1 MVRGYFDPLY
11 SDSEKK
17 TKTNTKKFYYYL
29 QDYLERKRKET
40 PSEILNKM
48 PTLILMD
55 SSLSLLRPAK
65 RSSDN
70 VSENGYD
77 NPNESF
83 QLMDLA
89 KWGVDWLLSH
99 IEKVYKLEY
108 VAVLDYASQCDLVV
122 PFTRDIAEVR
132 AKVYIPIISYYTDIF
147 YDRK

>member
-1 MVRGYFDPLY
+1 MVRGYFDPPY
-11 SDSEKK
+11 SKKKINSKTKTKNIFFIFDIEKK
-17 TKTNTKKFYYYL
+17 TEGK
-29 QDYLERKRKET
+29 
-40 PSEILNKM
+40 SEIWKKM

-65 RSSDN
+65 RCSDN
-70 VSENGYD
+70 SLENGYD

-132 AKVYIPIISYYTDIF
+132 AKVN
-147 YDRK
+147 K

>member
-1 MVRGYFDPLY
+1 
-11 SDSEKK
+11 
-17 TKTNTKKFYYYL
+17 
-29 QDYLERKRKET
+29 
-40 PSEILNKM
+40 
-48 PTLILMD
+48 MD

-70 VSENGYD
+70 SLENGYD

-132 AKVYIPIISYYTDIF
+132 AKVKKII
-147 YDRK
+147 RKFKSDC

>member
-1 MVRGYFDPLY
+1 
-11 SDSEKK
+11 
-17 TKTNTKKFYYYL
+17 
-29 QDYLERKRKET
+29 
-40 PSEILNKM
+40 
-48 PTLILMD
+48 MD

-70 VSENGYD
+70 SLENGYD

-147 YDRK
+147 YKRFSLITQVAERLYACALWKPHI

>member
-1 MVRGYFDPLY
+1 MVRGYFDPPY
-11 SDSEKK
+11 SKKKINSK
-17 TKTNTKKFYYYL
+17 TKTKNLSKKT
-29 QDYLERKRKET
+29 EGK
-40 PSEILNKM
+40 SEIWKKM

-65 RSSDN
+65 RCSDN
-70 VSENGYD
+70 SLENGYD

-132 AKVYIPIISYYTDIF
+132 AKVKKII
-147 YDRK
+147 RKFKSDC

>member
-1 MVRGYFDPLY
+1 
-11 SDSEKK
+11 
-17 TKTNTKKFYYYL
+17 
-29 QDYLERKRKET
+29 
-40 PSEILNKM
+40 M

-65 RSSDN
+65 RCSDN
-70 VSENGYD
+70 SLENGYD

-132 AKVYIPIISYYTDIF
+132 AKVKKNHQKIQIGLLNFFIPGHNNRQF
-147 YDRK
+147 

>member
-1 MVRGYFDPLY
+1 
-11 SDSEKK
+11 
-17 TKTNTKKFYYYL
+17 
-29 QDYLERKRKET
+29 
-40 PSEILNKM
+40 M

-65 RSSDN
+65 RCSDN
-70 VSENGYD
+70 SLENGYD

-132 AKVYIPIISYYTDIF
+132 AKVKTSSENSNRIVEFLHSRSQQSTILTPLLSLLVCEE
-147 YDRK
+147 